1 MCGQPGH
8 FSRECRPIGK
18 GGQTGGASKGGG
30 KRLES
35 AWTRGFHGFCDICG
49 IWGHSKKYCPY
60 NGESSMR
67 LMGDE
72 SGWSEEPMEEE
83 SNDIPPV
90 CCLREAVEEGG
101 GIRTLEQEMSE
112 DEAAKMNYPRPMP
125 PRGGKWR
132 AMFCLQK
139 AG

>member
-1 MCGQPGH
+1 MSEDLKVQNQNEMCKVLETKLFLYIPSLNPG
-8 FSRECRPIGK
+8 
-18 GGQTGGASKGGG
+18 
-30 KRLES
+30 
-35 AWTRGFHGFCDICG
+35 
-49 IWGHSKKYCPY
+49 Y
-60 NGESSMR
+60 
-67 LMGDE
+67 
-72 SGWSEEPMEEE
+72 
-83 SNDIPPV
+83 IPPV